1 MRSIV
6 WIALYMVLLGL
17 QAHAQRRQPD
27 SMRAKQEAYNKQVA
41 LQKQNDLKTQQETEA
56 YDLLKQAIASG
67 FSYYWVLQ
75 NDPAWTVDQK
85 QSANWKKLTEKVKQ
99 PEIKE

>member
-1 MRSIV
+1 VLIGIQTKLTLQQYEEAKKMMLI
-6 WIALYMVLLGL
+6 WIQKHPTDYQMMYALARVY
-17 QAHAQRRQPD
+17 
-27 SMRAKQEAYNKQVA
+27 
-41 LQKQNDLKTQQETEA
+41 LKTQQETEA